1 MEPEPKPPQSNPSAD
16 PKEKSEVE
24 RLRDEFAE
32 QFGTLKTSFEGQV
45 AELTKQNEDL
55 KKHNQEL
62 ERALLRSAVT
72 EKPPTPEPPK
82 EKTPEELYKEQV
94 DALSK
99 KTLEIMSKEYT
110 I

>member
-1 MEPEPKPPQSNPSAD
+1 MEPEPKPPQPNPSAD
-16 PKEKSEVE
+16 PKQKSEVE

-32 QFGTLKTSFEGQV
+32 QFGTLKSSFEGQV

-55 KKHNQEL
+55 KKHNQDL

-72 EKPPTPEPPK
+72 EKQPNPEPPK
-82 EKTPEELYKEQV
+82 EKTPEELYQEEVQ
-94 DALSK
+94 ALSK
-99 KTLEIMSKEYT
+99 KTLEIMKQEYT

>member
-1 MEPEPKPPQSNPSAD
+1 MEPEPKPPQPNPSAD
-16 PKEKSEVE
+16 PKQKSEVE

-72 EKPPTPEPPK
+72 EKQSTPEPPK

-94 DALSK
+94 DVLSK